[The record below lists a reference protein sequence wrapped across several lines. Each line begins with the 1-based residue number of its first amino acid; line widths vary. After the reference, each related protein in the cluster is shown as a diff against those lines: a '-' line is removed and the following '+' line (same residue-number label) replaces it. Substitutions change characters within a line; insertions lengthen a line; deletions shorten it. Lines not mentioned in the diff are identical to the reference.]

1 MMQWK
6 KGTVVQDAVARGA
19 VVQDVVH
26 DTGRSGAG
34 CGGMGGGGR
43 SGTGCSGTGHSGA
56 GCDGVWL
63 GDIGAQPKIA
73 MLQRA
78 LSHLLVTSINCQLF
92 S

>member
-6 KGTVVQDAVARGA
+6 KGTVVQDAVAW
-19 VVQDVVH
+19 
-26 DTGRSGAG
+26 
-34 CGGMGGGGR
+34 GGGR

>member
-1 MMQWK
+1 M
-6 KGTVVQDAVARGA
+6 VQDAMEQGA
-19 VVQDVVH
+19 VLLVAMACIGCCGAGCGG
-26 DTGRSGAG
+26 TGRSGAG
-34 CGGMGGGGR
+34 CG
-43 SGTGCSGTGHSGA
+43 
-56 GCDGVWL
+56 GVWL